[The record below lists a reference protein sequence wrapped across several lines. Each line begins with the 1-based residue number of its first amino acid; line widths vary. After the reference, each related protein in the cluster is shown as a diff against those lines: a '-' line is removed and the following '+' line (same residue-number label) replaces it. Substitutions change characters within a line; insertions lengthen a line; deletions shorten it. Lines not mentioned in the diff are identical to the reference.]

1 MKTAS
6 ACITGMTLV
15 YSTVVAIQYKHYKMQ
30 FIMYLS
36 SHTEHQLYTNFI
48 GFLSPV
54 MSSLRF

>member
-15 YSTVVAIQYKHYKMQ
+15 YSIVVAIQYKHYKMQ

-36 SHTEHQLYTNFI
+36 SHT
-48 GFLSPV
+48 
-54 MSSLRF
+54 